1 MLKAQSKIG
10 NFISLCIF
18 LGMCLRQWQ
27 QREKKN
33 KKQSASVKHLGNHE
47 IRSSFGKFLY
57 DIQMNTKATLIL
69 LGFVGLMSACAPQ
82 PTTPIDLSATN
93 FDGLQ
98 EVKSKYFSAA
108 FVRPGINFSDYRE
121 LLLSESELAFRTPDR
136 TKQEFP
142 LTAEQKNR
150 FRELLDAQFADEFA
164 SSNSLKMTASAGPK
178 ALKLD
183 VRVQDIVAMVP
194 PRSVS
199 GVGNIALQALAEAT
213 LVIEI
218 SDSESEEILA
228 RVYDRRVIEGTAIAQ
243 KQGPPVT
250 QWEEVEKICN
260 RWAST
265 VRARLDVV
273 VSGNY

>member
-1 MLKAQSKIG
+1 M
-10 NFISLCIF
+10 IF
-18 LGMCLRQWQ
+18 
-27 QREKKN
+27 
-33 KKQSASVKHLGNHE
+33 
-47 IRSSFGKFLY
+47 
-57 DIQMNTKATLIL
+57 
-69 LGFVGLMSACAPQ
+69 LGFVGLISACAPQ
-82 PTTPIDLSATN
+82 PTTPIDLSETN
-93 FDGLQ
+93 FDGLE

-108 FVRPGINFSDYRE
+108 FVRPGISFSNYKE
-121 LLLSESELAFRTPDR
+121 LLIGESELAFRTPDR
-136 TKQEFP
+136 TKHQFP
-142 LTAEQKNR
+142 LTVEQKTR
-150 FRELLDAQFADEFA
+150 FRQLLDAEFVKEFA
-164 SSNSLKMTASAGPK
+164 SSNTLQITSSNGPNT
-178 ALKLD
+178 LKLE

-199 GVGNIALQALAEAT
+199 RVGDIALQALTEAT

-218 SDSESEEILA
+218 SDSESDEILA
-228 RVYDRRVIEGTAIAQ
+228 RVFDRRVIEGTAIAQ

>member
-1 MLKAQSKIG
+1 M
-10 NFISLCIF
+10 N
-18 LGMCLRQWQ
+18 LRTI
-27 QREKKN
+27 
-33 KKQSASVKHLGNHE
+33 V
-47 IRSSFGKFLY
+47 
-57 DIQMNTKATLIL
+57 IL
-69 LGFVGLMSACAPQ
+69 LGFFGLMSACAPQ
-82 PTTPIDLSATN
+82 PTTPIELPETN
-93 FDGLQ
+93 FDGLE

-121 LLLSESELAFRTPDR
+121 LLISESELAFRTPDR

-150 FRELLDAQFADEFA
+150 FRQLLDAEFAKEFA
-164 SSNSLKMTASAGPK
+164 SSNTLQMTSSSGPN

-199 GVGNIALQALAEAT
+199 GVGDIALQALAEAT
-213 LVIEI
+213 LIIEL

-228 RVYDRRVIEGTAIAQ
+228 RIFDRRAIQGTAIAQ
-243 KQGPPVT
+243 RRGPPVT
-250 QWEEVEKICN
+250 QWDQVEAVCN
-260 RWAST
+260 RWAAT

>member
-1 MLKAQSKIG
+1 MKSKTIVIMLG
-10 NFISLCIF
+10 LF
-18 LGMCLRQWQ
+18 
-27 QREKKN
+27 
-33 KKQSASVKHLGNHE
+33 
-47 IRSSFGKFLY
+47 
-57 DIQMNTKATLIL
+57 
-69 LGFVGLMSACAPQ
+69 GLMSACAPQ
-82 PTTPIDLSATN
+82 PTTPIDLPKTN
-93 FDGLQ
+93 FDGL
-98 EVKSKYFSAA
+98 EEIRSKYFSAA
-108 FVRPGINFSDYRE
+108 FVRPGVDFRDYRE

-136 TKQEFP
+136 SKQQFP

-150 FRELLDAQFADEFA
+150 FRQLLDAKFAKELA
-164 SSNSLKMTASAGPK
+164 NSKTLQMTNSAGPK
-178 ALKLD
+178 TLKLE

-199 GVGNIALQALAEAT
+199 GVGDIALHALAEAT

-218 SDSESEEILA
+218 SDSESEEVLA

-250 QWEEVEKICN
+250 QWEEIEAVSG
-260 RWAST
+260 RWAAT